1 MGIAISVVT
10 DSDFDSEVL
19 QASGPVLVDFWAAW
33 CAPCRMIAPVVEEVA
48 RELNGQ
54 VKVVK
59 MDIDANPATPG
70 KLGIMSI
77 PTLIIFKDGQA
88 AERTVGYRSNLKID
102 LKQKLEALL

>member
-1 MGIAISVVT
+1 
-10 DSDFDSEVL
+10 
-19 QASGPVLVDFWAAW
+19 
-33 CAPCRMIAPVVEEVA
+33 MIAPVVEEVA

-77 PTLIIFKDGQA
+77 PTLIIFKDGRA

-102 LKQKLEALL
+102 LKEKLEALI